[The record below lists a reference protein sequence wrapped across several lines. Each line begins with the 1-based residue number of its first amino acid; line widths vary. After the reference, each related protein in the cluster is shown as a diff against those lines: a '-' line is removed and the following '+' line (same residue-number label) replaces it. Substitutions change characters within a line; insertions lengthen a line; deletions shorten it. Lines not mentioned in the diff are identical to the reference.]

1 MKKFRIILIFVFTLC
16 AIQTKAQVSRTDSLP
31 ANWSLQDCID
41 YAKKNNIQLN
51 TLRLN
56 TSSAGQDLLQAKA
69 AKLPSLSASL
79 SQSVVNGKKVD
90 VVVGGLQS
98 QANFSGNYGVNS
110 SLTLFNGGYIN
121 NDIRAKQLAVQSAN
135 LSVEEAQNDITISIT
150 EYFLNILLA
159 RENIKS
165 LEEVLATSQAQLK
178 QGQQRFD
185 GGSISRK
192 DLLQLE
198 AQVAGDEFNLVNAN
212 NNYRKNTVTLKQ
224 VLQLP
229 SDFDFKVA
237 VPDTLIVQ
245 QLAPSLSEA
254 QHAAIAERPEVK
266 NDSLNIAIANTTL
279 LKAKAGALPFVSLGA
294 GLASGYAN
302 QNAGN
307 SYFMQI
313 NNNFY
318 QSLGLSVDIPIFN
331 KRVNKTNIEKSKIV
345 IEQAKLALAGTRV
358 NLNSQVEQSYINLQ
372 NGLAQYRSAE
382 AQLKVVKESYDI
394 TNEQLKLGALNMVD
408 LQQQRS
414 LYVQALQ
421 SYIQAKYSAVLY
433 NKIYEFYMGLPM
445 IF

>member
-1 MKKFRIILIFVFTLC
+1 MKKLRIILLFAFALGVIRT
-16 AIQTKAQVSRTDSLP
+16 QAQQSTTASLP
-31 ANWSLQDCID
+31 VNWSLQDCID

-98 QANFSGNYGVNS
+98 QASFSGNYGINS

-121 NDIRAKQLAVQSAN
+121 NDIKAKQLAVQSSN
-135 LSVEEAQNDITISIT
+135 LSVEEAQNDITLSIT
-150 EYFLNILLA
+150 ESFLNILLA
-159 RENIKS
+159 GENIKS

-178 QGQQRFD
+178 QGRQRFD

-198 AQVAGDEFNLVNAN
+198 AQVAADEFNLVNAN
-212 NNYRKNTVTLKQ
+212 NSYRKNTVTLKQ

-229 SDFDFKVA
+229 SGFDFKVA
-237 VPDTLIVQ
+237 VPDTLIVE
-245 QLAPSLSEA
+245 QLAPSLSQA
-254 QHAAIAERPEVK
+254 QQAAMAERPEVK
-266 NDSLNIAIANTTL
+266 NDSLSIAIANTGL

-307 SYFMQI
+307 NYFTQI

-318 QSLGLSVDIPIFN
+318 QSLGLSVDIPIFS
-331 KRVNKTNIEKSKIV
+331 KRVNKTNIEKSKIA
-345 IEQAKLALAGTRV
+345 IEQAKLALAGTKV
-358 NLNSQVEQSYINLQ
+358 NLNSEVEQSYINLQ
-372 NGLAQYRSAE
+372 NGLAQYHSAE

-394 TNEQLKLGALNMVD
+394 TNEQLKLGALDMVA

-433 NKIYEFYMGLPM
+433 NKIYEFYMGMPVT
-445 IF
+445 F